1 MSEIYEFDK
10 EELGM
15 GDRVSDD
22 DWGDFLSTHCGMLDE
37 LIKDYFVK
45 HYERFLDDWEE
56 EVEE

>member
-22 DWGDFLSTHCGMLDE
+22 DWGDFLSTHWGMLDE
-37 LIKDYFVK
+37 LIKDYFVE
-45 HYERFLDDWEE
+45 HYERFL
-56 EVEE
+56 EVDK